1 MKKIIYLALVFL
13 NAFLFGA
20 ESDSLSSGKVYVNS
34 NGFNI
39 NQTCSPVCRA
49 VQAPYKTKVVDF
61 NPYSG
66 ITKCI
71 IINAEQDESN
81 EFSFVADTYNQQ
93 CVTSTSNKVDVG
105 SLTSYGKSFNSNPTL
120 TYENKASL
128 SKIFTALATLD
139 DDVIDIT
146 QTINSNKFT
155 LKSGALNYASNNT
168 FNSLNNANLG
178 FFVNLFYGFQ
188 KVYLYVQYFLF
199 IFVGAFFL
207 TIYIWNMAV
216 NKIGKTGEKEKINKL
231 IVPLVMII
239 FCFIPIQK
247 ENGITTTPIQNII
260 QYFMQT
266 SNGLADRIS
275 VSGAESYL
283 KKLHTTVGA
292 DNVNKELYLA
302 ERVKNLQ
309 AGVIAYKKA
318 YSNCKDRFELYYDDY
333 KSFQTKDEE
342 LIKKA
347 EEMSPG
353 ASQDYS
359 FAGCRKIEADLLASE
374 RELIDRKANL
384 QGIKTTLS
392 SNELQS
398 LLTQLRADMQ
408 EKSNNLGWYYTA
420 FITSISVVVE
430 NLSEISSSSVQNE
443 IKERNIDLDKNYNI
457 DSTNEYITESQ
468 DGGFM
473 GSLAYFMLPGAQGI
487 YTVIKE
493 TGKSSGLTNK
503 KIKAVTKGL
512 KELPIIGFLG
522 GAADVF
528 LTIAENIA
536 AVFVVQAIYSTILT
550 YLPLMVGIV
559 AGFIAIGSYIIELL
573 KYFYVAPF
581 TVTYAITQQRQNKI
595 IDFFVDGIA
604 IWLKPMLITICV
616 LLSIFIYYLFTELFM
631 GLVMLNFDFFE
642 KIDNSNFNFIN
653 GLTLATFST
662 AFFIIVSIAT
672 AFIMFQLVVNG
683 SKAFLTLIGLQD
695 KDNLSSSLS
704 HRIDRHTF
712 QV

>member
-1 MKKIIYLALVFL
+1 MKKFISISLLFFNL
-13 NAFLFGA
+13 LFGA
-20 ESDSLSSGKVYVNS
+20 ESDSLANNVYV
-34 NGFNI
+34 GDFNI
-39 NQTCSPVCRA
+39 NETCKPVCRA
-49 VQAPYKTKVVDF
+49 LNTEFKAIVTDF
-61 NPYSG
+61 NPYNG
-66 ITKCI
+66 ITKCKI
-71 IINAEQDESN
+71 IRPGFFETTQSDY
-81 EFSFVADTYNQQ
+81 VADTYNQQ
-93 CVTSTSNKVDVG
+93 CVTSTNNKVDVG

-128 SKIFTALATLD
+128 SKILAALATLD
-139 DDVIDIT
+139 DDIIDIS
-146 QTINSNKFT
+146 QTINSNKFS
-155 LKSGALNYASNNT
+155 LKSGTLNYADNNT

-178 FFVNLFYGFQ
+178 FFVTLFYGFQ

-207 TIYIWNMAV
+207 TLFIWNMAV
-216 NKIGKTGEKEKINKL
+216 NKIGKTGEKEKINKM
-231 IVPLVMII
+231 IVPIVMIVL
-239 FCFIPIQK
+239 CFIPIQK

-260 QYFMQT
+260 QYFMQI

-309 AGVIAYKKA
+309 AGITAYKQA
-318 YSNCKDRFELYYDDY
+318 YSGCKTRFKIYYDDY

-342 LIKKA
+342 LIKSA

-384 QGIKTTLS
+384 QGIKNTLN

-398 LLTQLRADMQ
+398 LLTQLKADMQ

-430 NLSEISSSSVQNE
+430 NLSEISDSSVQNE

-487 YTVIKE
+487 YTVVKE
-493 TGKSSGLTNK
+493 TGKTGGRSNKSK
-503 KIKAVTKGL
+503 KIKAFTKGL
-512 KELPIIGFLG
+512 KGIPIIGFLG

-536 AVFVVQAIYSTILT
+536 AVWIVQSIYSTILT

-581 TVTYAITQQRQNKI
+581 TVAYAITQQRQNKI

-631 GLVMLNFDFFE
+631 GLVMLNFNFFE
-642 KIDNSNFNFIN
+642 KIDNSSFNFIN

-695 KDNLSSSLS
+695 KDNLSNSLS